1 MKKKSLLFFAC
12 ICVALLAAG
21 CNSAANDAPGG
32 ANTSAASSQTSLT
45 GDASSA
51 GTDSSTEAAKAK
63 TSDGKTVVS
72 GDTAARSADEVV
84 AYVGQDLF
92 DGNYDPLASDVF
104 SRGYKLFHSGL
115 LKIGMDANLEP
126 DLATDYKVSDDGLTY
141 TFHLRQAAKFSDGT
155 PVTAEDVA
163 FTYKKAK
170 ELVSPGVD
178 MTRLEDAK
186 AVDESTV
193 QFTLNQHSSN
203 FLVTTAQL
211 GIVPEHAY
219 GKDYAATGMG
229 SGPWK
234 FVQLDVGQQLIV
246 EPNPYY
252 YGKKPSLKKV
262 TFMKLDNDAALAA
275 AKSGQLDIVMVN
287 PEYALDHVDGMHL
300 VKMKTMDIRNINLP
314 VIPETKKDGMT
325 IGNNF
330 TCDKNVR
337 KAMAIGIDRQKV
349 IDQALNGI
357 GKPAFGLSTELPWAN
372 TKPYADGRVEEAKA
386 LLESSGWKMG
396 KDKIREKNGVPAEFT
411 VDTAS
416 NEMDRY
422 NVVMAVSEQLR
433 ALGIKMTVHTVTWD
447 DIEKD
452 GHSNGVLWGWGSY
465 NPDLVYSLYSEH
477 ALDPATSPYSNNA
490 DYINPKTD
498 AYISQALAAT
508 TDKQANEFWRKAQDD
523 GGQGPNDDYPYLFI
537 VNIEHCYFV
546 RDGLNIHPETQPPHP
561 HGHGMPIIFNMNQWE
576 WNQ

>member
-1 MKKKSLLFFAC
+1 MKKRTILCFAC
-12 ICVALLAAG
+12 ACVTLLAAG
-21 CNSAANDAPGG
+21 CHLA
-32 ANTSAASSQTSLT
+32 
-45 GDASSA
+45 GDSSA
-51 GTDSSTEAAKAK
+51 NALNTPAGPAGGTDAGVRDEA
-63 TSDGKTVVS
+63 
-72 GDTAARSADEVV
+72 V

-92 DGNYDPLASDVF
+92 DGNYDPLASDVY
-104 SRGYKLFHSGL
+104 SRGYMLFHSGL
-115 LKIGMDANLEP
+115 LKIGVSADLEP
-126 DLATDYKVSDDGLTY
+126 DLADSFKISGDGLTY
-141 TFHLRQAAKFSDGT
+141 TFHLRQDARFSDGT
-155 PVTAEDVA
+155 PVTAGDVA
-163 FTYKKAK
+163 FTYNKAK
-170 ELVSPGVD
+170 ELVSPGID
-178 MTRLEDAK
+178 MTRLKAAR
-186 AVDESTV
+186 AVDSSTV

-203 FLVTTAQL
+203 FLVTAAQL

-219 GKDYAATGMG
+219 GKDYGVSGMG

-234 FVQLDVGQQLIV
+234 FVQLNVGQQLIV

-252 YGKKPSLKKV
+252 YGRKPSLKKV
-262 TFMKLDNDAALAA
+262 TFLKLDNDAALAA
-275 AKSGQLDIVMVN
+275 AKSGQLDIVMVS
-287 PEYALDHVDGMHL
+287 PEYALEHVDGMHL
-300 VKMKTMDIRNINLP
+300 EKMKTMDIRNINLP
-314 VIPETKKDGMT
+314 VIPETQKDGVT

-357 GKPAFGLSTELPWAN
+357 GKPAYGLSPELPWAN
-372 TKPYADGRVEEAKA
+372 TEPYQDGRVEEAKE
-386 LLESSGWKMG
+386 LLESSGWKVSG
-396 KDKIREKNGVPAEFT
+396 SDGIREKAGIPAEFT

-422 NVVMAVSEQLR
+422 DVAMAVSEQLK
-433 ALGIKMTVHTVTWD
+433 ALGIKMTVQTVTWD

-452 GHSNGVLWGWGSY
+452 GHSNGVVWGWGSF

-477 ALDPATSPYSNNA
+477 ALDPAASPYSNNA
-490 DYINPKTD
+490 DYIRPKTD

-508 TDKQANEFWRKAQDD
+508 TDKEACEFWKKAQDD
-523 GGQGPNDDYPYLFI
+523 GGEGPNDDYPYLFI

-546 RDGLNIHPETQPPHP
+546 RDGLNVHPETQPPHP